1 MASGNYSQP
10 STQASASEVLKV
22 VVLELHELQT
32 QYKEVNS
39 RIRNLRI
46 AVDALRELGDKT
58 LPGPAGKTEPSSSR
72 LPKTS
77 AEPVGESTIRT
88 RSRSGILRGKPNPD
102 LQRAC
107 RIALME
113 TANAVTVDEI
123 YARILR
129 RKSFSFLDRAS
140 AIYAI
145 SEELHAMLHQ
155 GELRRIDDS
164 CNTTWLRVEPHRNS

>member
-10 STQASASEVLKV
+10 ATQASASEVLKV

-32 QYKEVNS
+32 QYKEVTS

-58 LPGPAGKTEPSSSR
+58 LPEPLEKAEGSTHR
-72 LPKTS
+72 ARKTS
-77 AEPVGESTIRT
+77 AESVGENLIRT
-88 RSRSGILRGKPNPD
+88 RSRSGILRGNPNPD

-113 TANAVTVDEI
+113 TTNAVTVDEI

-129 RKSFSFLDRAS
+129 RKSFSFLDRES
-140 AIYAI
+140 AIHAI
-145 SEELHAMLHQ
+145 SEELHTMLHQ

-164 CNTTWLRVEPHRNS
+164 RNTTWVRVEPHRTS